1 MKLRIQ
7 RVDAVRGAVA
17 GSGGASVRAAAQA
30 LFDAGGNKVLPVVIQ
45 RAVRSTVE
53 RQASRLLTG
62 AGLLEHASAAG
73 RLMEGNTARTA
84 VLHGARAAGRQVF
97 RSVGAAAA
105 VGALVDGGW
114 ATMQAV
120 KGVRA
125 GSMTQKE
132 AVVHVAREAG
142 TGALATAAGTA
153 TAALLVA
160 VTGGIAAPALFAV
173 AAVASIGAKMGLDG
187 WLRMRAAG
195 AIRAQLQPTP
205 A

>member
-1 MKLRIQ
+1 MKLRIH
-7 RVDAVRGAVA
+7 RVDAIRGAVA

-30 LFDAGGNKVLPVVIQ
+30 LFDAGGNKVLPVVVQ

-73 RLMEGNTARTA
+73 RLIEKSRARTA
-84 VLHGARAAGRQVF
+84 ILHGARAAGRQVF

-105 VGALVDGGW
+105 VGALVDGGF
-114 ATMQAV
+114 ATVEAV
-120 KGVRA
+120 KSVRA
-125 GSMTQKE
+125 GSMTQNQ

-160 VTGGIAAPALFAV
+160 MTGGIAAPALFAV
-173 AAVASIGAKMGLDG
+173 AAVVSIGAKMGLDG
-187 WLRMRAAG
+187 WLKMRAAG

>member
-1 MKLRIQ
+1 MKLRIR

-17 GSGGASVRAAAQA
+17 GSGGASARTAAQV
-30 LFDAGGNKVLPVVIQ
+30 LFNAGGNKVLPVVVQ

-53 RQASRLLTG
+53 RQASKLLTG

-73 RLMEGNTARTA
+73 RLMEGRTARNV

-97 RSVGAAAA
+97 RSIGAAAA

-132 AVVHVAREAG
+132 AAAHVAREAG

-160 VTGGIAAPALFAV
+160 MTGGIAAPALFAV
-173 AAVASIGAKMGLDG
+173 AAVVSMGAKMGLDE
-187 WLRMRAAG
+187 WLKVRAAG
-195 AIRAQLQPTP
+195 AIRAQLQATE

>member
-1 MKLRIQ
+1 MNLRIN

-17 GSGGASVRAAAQA
+17 GSGGASIRAAAQA
-30 LFDAGGNKVLPVVIQ
+30 LFDAGGNKVLPTAVQ

-53 RQASRLLTG
+53 RPASKLLTG

-73 RLMEGNTARTA
+73 RLMDRGTTRAA
-84 VLHGARAAGRQVF
+84 VSHGARAAGRQVF

-125 GSMTQKE
+125 GSMTERE
-132 AVVHVAREAG
+132 AVAHVAREAG

-160 VTGGIAAPALFAV
+160 MTGGIAAPALFAV
-173 AAVASIGAKMGLDG
+173 AAVTSIGAKLGLDG
-187 WLRMRAAG
+187 WLKMRAAG
-195 AIRAQLQPTP
+195 AIRAHLQPTP

>member
-1 MKLRIQ
+1 MKLRIH

-17 GSGGASVRAAAQA
+17 GSGAASVRAAAQA
-30 LFDAGGNKVLPVVIQ
+30 LFDAGGNKVLPVVVQ

-73 RLMEGNTARTA
+73 RFVEKSRARTA
-84 VLHGARAAGRQVF
+84 ILHGARAAGRQVF

-105 VGALVDGGW
+105 VGALVDGGF
-114 ATMQAV
+114 ATVEAV
-120 KGVRA
+120 KSVRA
-125 GSMTQKE
+125 GSMTQNQ

-160 VTGGIAAPALFAV
+160 MTGGIAAPALFAV
-173 AAVASIGAKMGLDG
+173 AAVVSIGAKMGLDG

-195 AIRAQLQPTP
+195 AIRAQLQPTG
-205 A
+205 

>member
-1 MKLRIQ
+1 MKLRIH

-17 GSGGASVRAAAQA
+17 GSGGASVRAAATA
-30 LFDAGGNKVLPVVIQ
+30 LFDAGGNKVLPVVVQ

-62 AGLLEHASAAG
+62 AGLLEQASAAG
-73 RLMEGNTARTA
+73 RLMEGNTARTV

-97 RSVGAAAA
+97 RTIGAAAA
-105 VGALVDGGW
+105 VGALVDGGF
-114 ATMQAV
+114 ATMQAMR
-120 KGVRA
+120 GVRA

-132 AVVHVAREAG
+132 AVVHVAQEAG

-160 VTGGIAAPALFAV
+160 MTGGIAAPALFAV
-173 AAVASIGAKMGLDG
+173 AAVVSMGAKMGLDG
-187 WLRMRAAG
+187 WLRTRAAG

>member
-17 GSGGASVRAAAQA
+17 GSGGASVRVAAQA
-30 LFDAGGNKVLPVVIQ
+30 LFDAGGNKVLPVVVQ

-73 RLMEGNTARTA
+73 RLMEGNTTHAA
-84 VLHGARAAGRQVF
+84 VLHGARAAGRQIF
-97 RSVGAAAA
+97 RSIGAAAA
-105 VGALVDGGW
+105 VGAFVDGGW
-114 ATMQAV
+114 ATVQAV

-125 GSMTQKE
+125 GSMSEKE

-160 VTGGIAAPALFAV
+160 MTGGIAAPALFAV
-173 AAVASIGAKMGLDG
+173 AAVVSMGAKMGLDG
-187 WLRMRAAG
+187 WLRRRAAG
-195 AIRAQLQPTP
+195 AIRAHLQPTE

>member
-1 MKLRIQ
+1 
-7 RVDAVRGAVA
+7 
-17 GSGGASVRAAAQA
+17 VRAAAQA
-30 LFDAGGNKVLPVVIQ
+30 LFDAGGNKVLPVVVQ

-73 RLMEGNTARTA
+73 RLIDRNTARSA
-84 VLHGARAAGRQVF
+84 MLHGARAAGRQVA
-97 RSVGAAAA
+97 RSIGAAAA

-114 ATMQAV
+114 ATVQAV
-120 KGVRA
+120 KGVRG

-153 TAALLVA
+153 TAAALVA
-160 VTGGIAAPALFAV
+160 MTGGIAAPALFAV
-173 AAVASIGAKMGLDG
+173 AAVVSIGAKMGLDG
-187 WLRMRAAG
+187 WLRMRARG